1 MRDIP
6 RTREKRR
13 VDAAKDRAIKKE
25 IRQIERELI
34 AIKKSATAQCM
45 VTLLSLILMKG
56 KSLSYCFFT
65 VSI

>member
-1 MRDIP
+1 VLKTLRLISSMGDIP

-34 AIKKSATAQCM
+34 AIK
-45 VTLLSLILMKG
+45 
-56 KSLSYCFFT
+56 
-65 VSI
+65 

>member
-1 MRDIP
+1 MDAAGSMEVPALVRGPRKDVRGSLRPTCVTGDIP

-34 AIKKSATAQCM
+34 AIK
-45 VTLLSLILMKG
+45 
-56 KSLSYCFFT
+56 
-65 VSI
+65 